1 MAEFI
6 YLKKKKKKKLTLEDG
21 AVEMLELGDALT
33 VMSSVRHTEG
43 RASGSFFSPRT
54 SRAGGDEAL
63 RSLPLFDAFT
73 V

>member
-1 MAEFI
+1 M
-6 YLKKKKKKKLTLEDG
+6 
-21 AVEMLELGDALT
+21 EMLELGDALIVT
-33 VMSSVRHTEG
+33 SSVRHTEG

-63 RSLPLFDAFT
+63 RSLPLFDALT